1 MNVVL
6 KVLFV
11 AIVCVSVLCTC
22 CVFNV
27 QATPN
32 TDNISF
38 RVLDDEQKGPIDNFV
53 VLSDGSFAIVY
64 DNEYI
69 CYYTNNTEFVYCI
82 KILDVQGATLL
93 CEYDNNVAF
102 VQSRYKTAYVIR
114 ANDNG
119 VSVEC
124 IQEELLNYNGAEF
137 WRNST
142 LVEVQQG
149 AQKYTLTRYS
159 LYDKLFCSQKD
170 TFKITDSNENE
181 LFVRSETNSYKS
193 ILLLFLF
200 LIIVVIGILV
210 IYVFYRKRR
219 KKSA

>member
-53 VLSDGSFAIVY
+53 VLSDGSFAILY

-82 KILDVQGATLL
+82 KILDVQGATIL

-102 VQSRYKTAYVIR
+102 VQSRNQNAYVIR

-137 WRNST
+137 WSNST

-149 AQKYTLTRYS
+149 EQKYTLTRYS

-181 LFVRSETNSYKS
+181 LFVRSETNAYKS
-193 ILLLFLF
+193 RLLLSLSV
-200 LIIVVIGILV
+200 IIVVVGV
-210 IYVFYRKRR
+210 IIYGFYRKRR
-219 KKSA
+219 KKIA